1 MAIHQDAG
9 PQVPRKVMAG
19 RDNLV
24 ELRVGVVEI
33 GIISES
39 ISVNPYGDSCAIKP
53 AKLRR

>member
-1 MAIHQDAG
+1 
-9 PQVPRKVMAG
+9 MAG